1 MELPARTLSKPQ
13 QAVPL
18 WPLSPSGAIRQ
29 PARDFQQGASF
40 SPDERRNAGDRQV
53 MQNGLAPSGDPGCGL
68 SALS

>member
-29 PARDFQQGASF
+29 PAHDFQPGAS
-40 SPDERRNAGDRQV
+40 SSSTNAATPVV
-53 MQNGLAPSGDPGCGL
+53 MQNGPAPSVDPGCGL

>member
-40 SPDERRNAGDRQV
+40 SSTNAATPATDKSCRT
-53 MQNGLAPSGDPGCGL
+53 
-68 SALS
+68 ALPPAAIQAAVSLR

>member
-29 PARDFQQGASF
+29 PARDFQPGAS
-40 SPDERRNAGDRQV
+40 SSSTNAATPATDKSCRTALHPAAIQV
-53 MQNGLAPSGDPGCGL
+53 AVTLR
-68 SALS
+68 